1 YHSWHGV
8 LITYGLA
15 ILVIIFIQDPF
26 EGLIYSQ
33 MFLSIQL
40 PITIFLLIYLTS
52 SKKIMGKFVNG
63 LYQKIILIVVGIIVT
78 CLNLI
83 LLWEIFYK

>member
-1 YHSWHGV
+1 MIFAIALLFAGISSTATCGIAGGSIFSGIFGEDYNIKDYHSWHGV

-15 ILVIIFIQDPF
+15 ILVILFIQDPF

-40 PITIFLLIYLTS
+40 PITIFID
-52 SKKIMGKFVNG
+52 IF
-63 LYQKIILIVVGIIVT
+63 
-78 CLNLI
+78 NL
-83 LLWEIFYK
+83 

>member
-1 YHSWHGV
+1 MVGC
-8 LITYGLA
+8 GLA
-15 ILVIIFIQDPF
+15 ILVILFIQDPF

-52 SKKIMGKFVNG
+52 SKKIMGKFANH
-63 LYQKIILIVVGIIVT
+63 LYQKIILFSINFQT
-78 CLNLI
+78 ELC
-83 LLWEIFYK
+83 